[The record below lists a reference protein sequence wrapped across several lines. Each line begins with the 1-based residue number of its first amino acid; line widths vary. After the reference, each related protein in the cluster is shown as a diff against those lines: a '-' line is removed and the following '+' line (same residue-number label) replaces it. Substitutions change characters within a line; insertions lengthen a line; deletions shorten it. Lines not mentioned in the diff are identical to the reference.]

1 MSTQIS
7 VFYIYE
13 QSSRLYEKSLNK
25 FGLVKKQELNIAR
38 LTIYLRTILI
48 SQTRTVRKH
57 QNHLAQL
64 ALTN

>member
-1 MSTQIS
+1 MNK
-7 VFYIYE
+7 VPA
-13 QSSRLYEKSLNK
+13 YEKSLNK
-25 FGLVKKQELNIAR
+25 FGLVKKQELKIAR